1 MKNKKQSTK
10 KCKTKLRERER
21 NNLLCVGKQCIEW
34 ERELENYNKKMRIRR
49 AKNKGKKKD
58 IGKVLLSQLVA
69 GRLKG
74 KREGERIEKV

>member
-49 AKNKGKKKD
+49 AKNKGKKKGYRKSA
-58 IGKVLLSQLVA
+58 IKLVSSGKI
-69 GRLKG
+69 
-74 KREGERIEKV
+74 KR